1 MEDLDTEQFIEEV
14 RKRTAIWD
22 SSSDDYK
29 NRDLK
34 KNQWAEVCM
43 VLYPDFL
50 GLDANDRMRTVM
62 ELQSKWKHIRDSYV
76 RSLRMKRTKSGR
88 RIAKNYIYARQLE
101 FLRAITTS
109 RRTVECSPEHQPEV
123 LVNSVDEF
131 EYFGNVIE
139 DSTTT
144 RGGIGGVVVNGTL
157 DGGIGGAGGIA
168 GDGGGGQSSVG
179 MPPDGEGK
187 SENGEPSRKY
197 STSTTQQR
205 RRRTTF
211 MEQNVRNYIDSYDRE
226 RMDHRMDEPSSSSCD
241 DMDFFRSML
250 PLIQVLPLYER
261 MKFRMDVMRIG
272 LEYFE
277 KSRALVQYSE

>member
-50 GLDANDRMRTVM
+50 GLDANDRLRTVM

-109 RRTVECSPEHQPEV
+109 RRTAECSPEHQPEV

-139 DSTTT
+139 DT
-144 RGGIGGVVVNGTL
+144 RGGGVGV
-157 DGGIGGAGGIA
+157 GGIGVGGVNGNLDAGI
-168 GDGGGGQSSVG
+168 GDGGGGGGDQSSVG
-179 MPPDGEGK
+179 IPQDGEDK
-187 SENGEPSRKY
+187 SDNDGQPSRKY
-197 STSTTQQR
+197 STSTTQRR

-226 RMDHRMDEPSSSSCD
+226 RMDRVEEPSSCD

>member
-50 GLDANDRMRTVM
+50 GLDANDRLRTVM

-88 RIAKNYIYARQLE
+88 RTAKNYVYARQLE

-109 RRTVECSPEHQPEV
+109 RRTTECSPEQPEV

-139 DSTTT
+139 DT
-144 RGGIGGVVVNGTL
+144 GGGVGVGVGIVGNGNVEVGTG
-157 DGGIGGAGGIA
+157 DG
-168 GDGGGGQSSVG
+168 GGGGQSSVG
-179 MPPDGEGK
+179 MPQDGEDK

-197 STSTTQQR
+197 STSTTQR
-205 RRRTTF
+205 RRRRATF

-226 RMDHRMDEPSSSSCD
+226 RMDRVEEPNSCD

>member
-1 MEDLDTEQFIEEV
+1 MDDLDTEQFIEEV
-14 RKRTAIWD
+14 KKRTAIWD

-50 GLDANDRMRTVM
+50 GLDANDRLRTVM

-76 RSLRMKRTKSGR
+76 RSLRMKRTKSGNGR
-88 RIAKNYIYARQLE
+88 RTAKNYVYARQLE

-109 RRTVECSPEHQPEV
+109 RRTTECSPEQPEV

-139 DSTTT
+139 DT
-144 RGGIGGVVVNGTL
+144 GGG
-157 DGGIGGAGGIA
+157 GGANGMLEVGVG
-168 GDGGGGQSSVG
+168 GDGTGQSSVG
-179 MPPDGEGK
+179 LPQDGGEDK

-197 STSTTQQR
+197 STSTTQRR

-211 MEQNVRNYIDSYDRE
+211 MEQNVRNYIDSYDQE
-226 RMDHRMDEPSSSSCD
+226 RMDRDRVEEPSSCD

>member
-1 MEDLDTEQFIEEV
+1 MDDLDTEQFIEEV

-43 VLYPDFL
+43 VLYPDFM
-50 GLDANDRMRTVM
+50 GLDANDRLRTVM

-76 RSLRMKRTKSGR
+76 RSLRMKRNKSGNGR
-88 RIAKNYIYARQLE
+88 RTAKNYVYARQLE

-109 RRTVECSPEHQPEV
+109 RRTTECSPEQPEV

-139 DSTTT
+139 DAG
-144 RGGIGGVVVNGTL
+144 GGIGANGIVEV
-157 DGGIGGAGGIA
+157 GIGDA
-168 GDGGGGQSSVG
+168 GGQSSVG
-179 MPPDGEGK
+179 IPQDGEDK

-197 STSTTQQR
+197 STSTTQRR

-226 RMDHRMDEPSSSSCD
+226 RMDHHRVEEPNSCD